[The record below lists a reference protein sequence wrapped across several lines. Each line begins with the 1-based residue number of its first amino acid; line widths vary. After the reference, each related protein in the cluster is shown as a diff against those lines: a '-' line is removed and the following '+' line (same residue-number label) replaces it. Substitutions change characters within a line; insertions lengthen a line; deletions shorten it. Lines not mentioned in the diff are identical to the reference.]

1 MRSRLRAVAGE
12 SAILL
17 LFLALAVVLTWPLAL
32 NLQTAVPDQ
41 GDPLLTTWIINWVG
55 YALTHSPMSLYEA
68 PIYYPARLVLAYS
81 ENLIGIAL
89 VALPFQLLGFAPLTV
104 YNIVKL
110 IGFAHAAYGG
120 FVLARVVLGIRT
132 RRNGATDGAHGISP
146 TMIGALVAGIF
157 FGFLS
162 FKFDHLS
169 HVQIIWSGW
178 VPLLLA
184 AVIAFWD
191 KPTNARAVVLAAAF
205 FINGLTNIH
214 FLLFGSV
221 ALVVTVVV
229 LTMAR
234 PTPDRAYWTR
244 LLVALAVGGLL
255 LLPVLIPYRMVADLY
270 GMKRIPAEVL
280 DGSGRW
286 DDWLRV
292 TGRSWL
298 YSKVGDPA
306 LQRAERLL
314 FPGLLVIFLTG
325 AAALMERRG
334 AATVSA
340 VTGVSQNSAWLRRLD
355 VLIVLALVASWLGTV
370 AKRLRATVQGDVLFS
385 LETSA
390 LAVTIAIVLI
400 VSRVL
405 VRFPDAL
412 GGAEGRS
419 LRTALQSSRFP
430 APAWAAAVWIAIGV
444 FGSFGLNAFF
454 HRFLFDYVTIF
465 QSIRAPGRWAI
476 IAYAGLAVWA
486 AIGTAVLVERRM
498 GRRRNI
504 VAAAILGIAV
514 LEVIPTIQ
522 WEHMIVEPRPVYRWM
537 NYERVGPVVE
547 LPIIDGNN
555 AHFQYVLNATIH
567 HVPIMNG
574 TSGFEPP
581 LHQELRTKYEKR
593 ELDGAFLDLLEK
605 NGAAIVVV
613 HGDRI
618 ADHGAVLTAW
628 LREAIAAD
636 RLAPI
641 RRFDNGVT
649 GDYVFAFKRNVP
661 DWLRLRDP
669 DRDRMGRNVEENVQ
683 RFFDG
688 APTFNLTPFGRL
700 ESPTPYE
707 RVRGPL
713 VVKGWALAPEGI
725 RHVDVLLDSGTVRMR
740 ATMESRGDVSTAHPY
755 YGATTKP
762 GFSLTIP
769 KRPRGVGRETDVQI
783 EMVTN
788 DGRKVRLADT
798 LINWR

>member
-1 MRSRLRAVAGE
+1 MPSRLRAVRRE
-12 SAILL
+12 VAIFL

-32 NLQTAVPDQ
+32 NLRTAVPDQ
-41 GDPLLTTWIINWVG
+41 GDPLLTTWIIDWVG
-55 YALTHSPMSLYEA
+55 YALTHSPMSLYQA

-89 VALPFQLLGFAPLTV
+89 VALPFRLLGFAPLTI

-120 FVLARVVLGIRT
+120 FVLARVVLGIRA
-132 RRNGATDGAHGISP
+132 RRNGTPDSSDGMSAM
-146 TMIGALVAGIF
+146 TIGALVAGIF

-178 VPLLLA
+178 LPLLLA

-191 KPTNARAVVLAAAF
+191 KPTNARAVALAAAF

-221 ALVVTVVV
+221 ALVATVIV

-234 PTPDRAYWTR
+234 PTLDRRYWTR
-244 LLVALAVGGLL
+244 LVVALGVGGLL
-255 LLPVLIPYRMVADLY
+255 LLPVLIPYRMVAELY
-270 GMKRIPAEVL
+270 GMKRVPAEVL

-325 AAALMERRG
+325 AAALMERRRV
-334 AATVSA
+334 ATLSA
-340 VTGVSQNSAWLRRLD
+340 LTAPHDAPWLRRLD
-355 VLIVLALVASWLGTV
+355 ILIVVALLGSWLGAV
-370 AKRLRATVQGDVLFS
+370 AKRLRATVDGDVLFS

-390 LAVTIAIVLI
+390 LPLTIAIVLI
-400 VSRVL
+400 ITRL
-405 VRFPDAL
+405 FIRFPDAL

-430 APAWAAAVWIAIGV
+430 APDWAAAVWIAIGV

-486 AIGTAVLVERRM
+486 AIGTVVLLERRL
-498 GRRRNI
+498 GWRRNA
-504 VAAAILGIAV
+504 VAAVILGVAV

-522 WEHMIVEPRPVYRWM
+522 WEHLVVDPRPVYRWM

-581 LHQELRTKYEKR
+581 LHQQLRTKYEKR

-649 GDYVFAFKRNVP
+649 GDYVFAVKRNVP

-669 DRDRMGRNVEENVQ
+669 DRDRMGRSVEENVQ

-688 APTFNLTPFGRL
+688 APTFNLAPFGRL
-700 ESPTPYE
+700 ESPTQYE
-707 RVRGPL
+707 RLRGPL
-713 VVKGWALAPEGI
+713 TVKGWALAPEGV
-725 RHVDVLLDSGTVRMR
+725 RHVDVLLDSGTVRIR
-740 ATMESRGDVSTAHPY
+740 ATPEPRGDVSTAHPY

-769 KRPRGVGRETDVQI
+769 KRPRGVARETDVQI
-783 EMVTN
+783 EIVTN